1 MDENVWSCSG
11 IGAAGLWWRGVE
23 GRGDERQIGRDGRGG
38 REEEF
43 TVVNGGN
50 DHGGAD
56 DEKEKEGIWTKL

>member
-1 MDENVWSCSG
+1 
-11 IGAAGLWWRGVE
+11 VE